1 MSPDSAQDNM
11 PEQEIEESVVSEQ
24 TASEQVSSEQ
34 SALEQAAEEQATET
48 PAADDALNTDVEP
61 QAGAPIFAAAP
72 LDEQRIQN
80 ILEAAL
86 MAAGQPLSID
96 RMLNLFL
103 DHNQP
108 SREEVHVALARLTEA
123 CEGRGIE
130 LVEVGSGFR
139 YQAKQEN
146 AEWVARLWEEKPARY
161 SRALLETLALIAY
174 RQPITRG
181 EIEDIRGVSVSTNI
195 MKTLMDRDWVK
206 VVGHRDVP
214 GKPAMYASTRQ
225 FLDYF
230 SLKTLSDLPSLAEIR
245 DIDSINAEL
254 DLVEPSSENKMDIDD
269 TDTQLDLAA
278 NDAVDEASVDAGEV
292 DADKLVADES
302 GVDESDTDVLSETA
316 DAPMSAEESVEPSAT
331 EHSIDA
337 EDAAPAVDPT

>member
-11 PEQEIEESVVSEQ
+11 PEQEIEEPVVSEQ
-24 TASEQVSSEQ
+24 VAS
-34 SALEQAAEEQATET
+34 EQATET
-48 PAADDALNTDVEP
+48 PAADDALNTDIEP

-72 LDEQRIQN
+72 LDEQKIQN

-108 SREEVHVALARLTEA
+108 SREEVHTALARLTEA

-139 YQAKQEN
+139 YQARQEN

-230 SLKTLSDLPSLAEIR
+230 NLKTLSDLPSLAEIR

-254 DLVEPSSENKMDIDD
+254 DFVESS
-269 TDTQLDLAA
+269 TDRKPDSSDVEVQLDLAA
-278 NDAVDEASVDAGEV
+278 NDVVDEASVDAGEV
-292 DADKLVADES
+292 DTDERVADES
-302 GVDESDTDVLSETA
+302 DVDESDADVLAETTDEPVSA
-316 DAPMSAEESVEPSAT
+316 DESVEPSAT
-331 EHSIDA
+331 EHSIDE